1 MIGFLKNEVKIY
13 FYIKRCGSFER
24 ENQWYT
30 IGAEDI
36 RKKISPSSVKAI
48 SSQCTVLDFDDLYN

>member
-1 MIGFLKNEVKIY
+1 MAVLKE
-13 FYIKRCGSFER
+13 

-36 RKKISPSSVKAI
+36 QQKISPPSVKAI